1 MLPLTL
7 LIIRY
12 FLERLSDEVG
22 MPGTALNGFRSY
34 LSDRSQRVSVHGVL
48 SRPFDLNCGVRQ
60 GSCLGPLLFIIY
72 ASKLFNIVE
81 HYLLDVHCFVDDTQ
95 LYLSFKLLGNTAQA
109 DAIQAMEKCIH
120 AVRKWMID
128 DQ

>member
-48 SRPFDLNCGVRQ
+48 SRPFDLDCGVPQ
-60 GSCLGPLLFIIY
+60 G
-72 ASKLFNIVE
+72 
-81 HYLLDVHCFVDDTQ
+81 
-95 LYLSFKLLGNTAQA
+95 
-109 DAIQAMEKCIH
+109 
-120 AVRKWMID
+120 
-128 DQ
+128 